1 MKTFAVLAALVAA
14 VVAKKYTELS
24 PAQSSEILY
33 KLETL
38 QATRTQVI
46 SVQDAVRSELPADT
60 FPNPEVGPFEQQD
73 YASLQQ
79 AEKPVTLPQDPA
91 RHHATGADEEQ
102 KFTEAPWFKSLDK
115 SLQSAFRTLEA
126 PALAIERSVI
136 NEVVPITNGP
146 AFPVAS
152 TFATVTRSA

>member
-1 MKTFAVLAALVAA
+1 MKTFIVLAALIAA

-46 SVQDAVRSELPADT
+46 SVQNAVRSELPADT

-79 AEKPVTLPQDPA
+79 AEKP
-91 RHHATGADEEQ
+91 

-152 TFATVTRSA
+152 TFATLTRSA

>member
-1 MKTFAVLAALVAA
+1 METFAVLAALVAA

-79 AEKPVTLPQDPA
+79 AEKP
-91 RHHATGADEEQ
+91 
-102 KFTEAPWFKSLDK
+102 KFMEAPWFKSLDK

-152 TFATVTRSA
+152 TFATLTRSA